1 MDRADSRHLTF
12 GLDKACKHCSPEVRP
27 VANKVEVSLFLL
39 QMLRL
44 DLCLDEVELCYHIR
58 IRNVAVSMEKREVTK
73 TLISS
78 IVVTQPSWTLL
89 CRQRSVLVIEYLII
103 NKPQETS
110 RSSYPGK
117 ERE

>member
-44 DLCLDEVELCYHIR
+44 NLCLDEIELGYHIR
-58 IRNVAVSMEKREVTK
+58 IRNIAVSMKKGEVAK

-78 IVVTQPSWTLL
+78 IVIAQPPWTLP
-89 CRQRSVLVIEYLII
+89 CRQRTDLVIEYLVV
-103 NKPQETS
+103 NKPQETCI
-110 RSSYPGK
+110 SSYPGK
-117 ERE
+117 EQE